1 MKETNLS
8 LPPHSSNFF
17 CPITLELNGQSAGR
31 EDRRQGQKEDT
42 RDVYLVDRRDT
53 WTSIEVVALISI

>member
-31 EDRRQGQKEDT
+31 DRRQKEDT
-42 RDVYLVDRRDT
+42 STHPRDVYLADRRGHGLAL
-53 WTSIEVVALISI
+53 VALISI